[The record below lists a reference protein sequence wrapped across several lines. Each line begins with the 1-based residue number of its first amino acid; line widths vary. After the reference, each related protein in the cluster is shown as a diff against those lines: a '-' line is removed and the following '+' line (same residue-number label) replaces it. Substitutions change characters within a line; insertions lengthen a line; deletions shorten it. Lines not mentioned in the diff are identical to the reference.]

1 MTDNSEES
9 RNLDTYRT
17 GTSDD
22 RLVQMHTRFR
32 RSTLKEIEEISE
44 GMNWTKASVIR
55 RLVEVGLMESNL
67 KTNYSEKVNCLNC
80 SDGMVEVE
88 EQKYVCQNCENRIE
102 VKL

>member
-1 MTDNSEES
+1 MADNSEES

-44 GMNWTKASVIR
+44 GMKWTKASVIR

-67 KTNYSEKVNCLNC
+67 NTNYSRKVTCLNC
-80 SDGMVEVE
+80 SESMIEVE
-88 EQKYVCQNCENRIE
+88 EEKYVCKNCKNKIE
-102 VKL
+102 MEL